1 MTHTKS
7 PEPDF
12 RDAQHELAR
21 HELRY
26 AERKMVQ
33 AGEPVAAGRSVLA
46 RQELWLTGFAGWIVA
61 ELALVLLAR
70 DSSFVAAVSDGSPGG
85 WCRLGFMLIGVAW
98 GIAHWRRTK
107 RCRAAVELAEARDDA
122 S

>member
-1 MTHTKS
+1 MTQARATKA
-7 PEPDF
+7 ELPDT
-12 RDAQHELAR
+12 QQELAR

-33 AGEPVAAGRSVLA
+33 AGEPVAALRSVLA
-46 RQELWLTGFAGWIVA
+46 RQELWLTGLAGWIVA

-85 WCRLGFMLIGVAW
+85 WCRLGFMLFGVAW
-98 GIAHWRRTK
+98 GIAHWRRTM